1 MTDQTQ
7 QHVQAPAKS
16 VLSECREIAHARLC
30 DVIGK
35 ALAKIDEDLFQL
47 ADKTLKRAEQ
57 QVYLDAMTRVRQHR
71 ADILKKFEECF
82 RTIYDQ
88 RLDGTKNESQAT
100 QKRGDDTF
108 GGIELSLVSDSI
120 IETGIAID
128 RLAKTV
134 RSAADNNEVL
144 GIRARLGMLLN
155 RESLEDADNP
165 LSPEA
170 IFEALKLA
178 CNHIPAE
185 DAVKQALLS
194 AFQPYLSSSITQIYH
209 AVNESL
215 VAHHILPRIRHT
227 VKTTG
232 DPMGVSQRMM
242 GLSATQRMNA
252 LSQSGRMAQFDPGS
266 TGAYG
271 NWSGSAG
278 ASGPMSIA
286 AMLAGL
292 SQGNSVA
299 RVEGLRMLAD
309 PVRFGSSENDVAA
322 NAGLLETLA
331 RIQTEVNLGAT
342 AGVLA
347 PGYLRS
353 LDRTLF
359 ADGTPLD
366 QLTIELVTVVFDYL
380 NGDARIA
387 DAVKGLIARLQIV
400 AVKAALLDRSFF
412 ARRQHP
418 MRRLLD
424 RMAEAGSDPA
434 INLVED
440 GVFLSGVKH
449 IVDDL
454 AVQFKDNNDSFETAL
469 SELDVLVSREHEAA
483 EARASAHVAA
493 LAAQEAR
500 SAADA
505 AARADIAARLKE
517 RTPGF
522 IRDFLSNIW
531 VGAIV
536 DAQLNNS
543 AGEDSVAVRL
553 NLAADLIW
561 SVEPKGR
568 ADIPALAGMLPKL
581 VRGLIR
587 GVSSQGIAEEARQV
601 FFNQL
606 MKAHTEAI
614 AAAKASTVEVPSQ
627 PVPSQAVEP
636 PVLKA
641 VPLIAVSDAFERT
654 AVELAKGA
662 MVDFSDQQGK
672 DRYKLTWV
680 SPKKTFYLFTNG
692 VSLRQM
698 SAAMLAGLFRQGLA
712 ELCDGT
718 VPIIDRA
725 LDAMGTPAPA
735 VELAA

>member
-1 MTDQTQ
+1 MTTQTLPP
-7 QHVQAPAKS
+7 VQAPAKS
-16 VLSECREIAHARLC
+16 VLSECREIAHSRLC
-30 DVIGK
+30 EVVGK

-47 ADKTLKRAEQ
+47 ADKTIKRAEQ

-88 RLDGTKNESQAT
+88 RLDGTKTEAQSAAGAT
-100 QKRGDDTF
+100 DSPF

-128 RLAKTV
+128 RLAQSV
-134 RSAADNNEVL
+134 RSAADNDEML

-185 DAVKQALLS
+185 DAVKQALLA
-194 AFQPYLSSSITQIYH
+194 AFQPYLSSSISQIYH

-227 VKTTG
+227 VKTAA
-232 DPMGVSQRMM
+232 DPLGVSQRMM

-252 LSQSGRMAQFDPGS
+252 LSQSGRMAQFD
-266 TGAYG
+266 
-271 NWSGSAG
+271 GSAQGGLSGWPG
-278 ASGPMSIA
+278 AGGESLSIA
-286 AMLAGL
+286 ALLAGL
-292 SQGNSVA
+292 SQGNAMA

-309 PVRFGSSENDVAA
+309 PARFGSSESDVVASA
-322 NAGLLETLA
+322 SLLETLA
-331 RIQTEVNLGAT
+331 RIQTEANLGAA

-347 PGYLRS
+347 PGYLRD
-353 LDRTLF
+353 LDRALI
-359 ADGTPLD
+359 AEGTPLD
-366 QLTIELVTVVFDYL
+366 QLTIELVTVVFDFL
-380 NGDARIA
+380 NGDAKIA
-387 DAVKGLIARLQIV
+387 EAVKGLIARLQIV

-424 RMAEAGSDPA
+424 RMAEAGGDPA
-434 INLVED
+434 INLAED
-440 GVFLSGVKH
+440 GLFLRGVKH

-454 AVQFKDNNDSFETAL
+454 SVQFKDNNDSFETAL
-469 SELDVLVSREHEAA
+469 SELDVLIGREHDAA
-483 EARASAHVAA
+483 EARASAHAAA
-493 LAAQEAR
+493 LSGQEAR
-500 SAADA
+500 TAADA
-505 AARADIAARLKE
+505 AARADMAARFME

-522 IRDFLSNIW
+522 VRDFLSTVW
-531 VGAIV
+531 VGTLV
-536 DAQLNNS
+536 DAQLQNG
-543 AGEDSVAVRL
+543 AGEESVAARL

-581 VRGLIR
+581 VRGLMR
-587 GVSSQGIAEEARQV
+587 GVASQGMADDARQA

-614 AAAKASTVEVPSQ
+614 AAAKAAVAEVPSQ
-627 PVPSQAVEP
+627 PVPSQSVEP

-641 VPLIAVSDAFERT
+641 VPLIAIGDAFERT
-654 AVELAKGA
+654 VVELAKGTT
-662 MVDFSDQQGK
+662 VEFSDQGSAQ
-672 DRYKLTWV
+672 RYKLTWV
-680 SPKKTFYLFTNG
+680 SPKRSFFLFTNG
-692 VSLRQM
+692 VAMRQM
-698 SAAMLAGLFRQGLA
+698 SADVLAGLFRQGGVV
-712 ELCDGT
+712 LCDGA
-718 VPIIDRA
+718 VPVIDRA
-725 LDAMGTPAPA
+725 LDAMAFAAPA